1 MANKEI
7 VEKVLKFKQHL
18 KETSDSQKVMKILK
32 RLKELKITLGV
43 LADTGIGKAVN
54 GFRKHEVVGDL
65 AKALVNHWKQMVP
78 KNANCVDVK
87 DENTNKPCKKEQ
99 LVAQEG
105 NSRAFGAPHNKDIAL
120 AETKITESKRSLK
133 STKEDEGL
141 KKVQSKKK
149 LADSKLQDHDSR
161 RAEQLQQGNTKED
174 HDHGHANQ
182 KSISIQEK
190 GDTRS
195 CDHVNYEKGNKSKHK
210 VKSKV
215 PPYCS
220 KVDANSVSSREN
232 KTKQITELFPGS
244 SNPNNLLGKQAA
256 FDLKNQ
262 KNTKAEK
269 IKDSLSE
276 RTVVKERS
284 DDEEFEMPTMSFESY
299 LNYDQ
304 NPVPQKRKKRTSVT
318 KKSERMHKSS
328 VNKLCPT
335 GKEAGEKQTLPERE
349 YCEQSPK
356 KIKPG
361 SLMDLLNIP
370 LPTFLPDCSVTSPPH
385 LGKLPEAAP
394 SIAEVPPVFTGQ
406 RLNSKMQVYSG
417 AKTTFLSSMMTL
429 YQQCIRVLQ
438 NNIDL
443 LNETGGVPFEILEP
457 VLDRCTPQ
465 QLYRI
470 EEYNPVYIGETDDL
484 WMKHC
489 RKEFKN
495 VQLEEYESWREMY
508 LRLLTER
515 EQKFKFLTKTIAS
528 AHSGK
533 PQGRKVKLAFVNSIA
548 KPPREIRRQQEING
562 TAGTSENKGKCNSYE
577 SQKFSKDH
585 VSLPN
590 TRASQDPKKF
600 VRKIAPMMA
609 KSLRA
614 FRSRV
619 GRR

>member
-1 MANKEI
+1 M
-7 VEKVLKFKQHL
+7 
-18 KETSDSQKVMKILK
+18 SKIRFVNL
-32 RLKELKITLGV
+32 EQSFV
-43 LADTGIGKAVN
+43 YFSFNFQDTGIGKAVN

-385 LGKLPEAAP
+385 LGKL
-394 SIAEVPPVFTGQ
+394 
-406 RLNSKMQVYSG
+406 
-417 AKTTFLSSMMTL
+417 
-429 YQQCIRVLQ
+429 
-438 NNIDL
+438 

-562 TAGTSENKGKCNSYE
+562 TAGSVHPQQSLERQRTSENKGKCNSYE

-600 VRKIAPMMA
+600 VRSYCATYLAAAAHTPAASVWSGEPYSCVGVQVWLLSFEACTIL
-609 KSLRA
+609 SLVNGQRNPD
-614 FRSRV
+614 SCQDLKDPP
-619 GRR
+619 

>member
-7 VEKVLKFKQHL
+7 VEKVLKFKQRL

-32 RLKELKITLGV
+32 RLKELKITLRI

-78 KNANCVDVK
+78 KNDNCVDVK
-87 DENTNKPCKKEQ
+87 DENTKKPCKKEQ
-99 LVAQEG
+99 LVPQDG
-105 NSRAFGAPHNKDIAL
+105 NSRACGGPHNKDIAL
-120 AETKITESKRSLK
+120 AETKMTETKRSLK
-133 STKEDEGL
+133 STKENEGL

-149 LADSKLQDHDSR
+149 LADHKLQDHDSR

-174 HDHGHANQ
+174 HVHGHVNQ

-190 GDTRS
+190 EDTRS
-195 CDHVNYEKGNKSKHK
+195 CDHENYEKGNKSKHK

-220 KVDANSVSSREN
+220 KVNANSVSSRESE
-232 KTKQITELFPGS
+232 TKQITEVCPGS
-244 SNPNNLLGKQAA
+244 SKPNNRLGKQAA

-276 RTVVKERS
+276 RTVVKKS
-284 DDEEFEMPTMSFESY
+284 HDEFEVPTMSFESY
-299 LNYDQ
+299 LTYDQ
-304 NPVPQKRKKRTSVT
+304 NSVPQKRRKRTSVT
-318 KKSERMHKSS
+318 KKCERMHKSC
-328 VNKLCPT
+328 VNKSCPT
-335 GKEAGEKQTLPERE
+335 GTEDGEKQTLPEKE
-349 YCEQSPK
+349 LCERSPK

-385 LGKLPEAAP
+385 LEKLPEAAP
-394 SIAEVPPVFTGQ
+394 RIAEVPPVFTGQ

-438 NNIDL
+438 NNIDSL
-443 LNETGGVPFEILEP
+443 SETGGVPFEILEP

-489 RKEFKN
+489 QKEFKN
-495 VQLEEYESWREMY
+495 FQLDEYESWREMY
-508 LRLLTER
+508 LRLLAER

-548 KPPREIRRQQEING
+548 KPPREVRRQQEIRG
-562 TAGTSENKGKCNSYE
+562 TAGSSENKGKCNSYE

-585 VSLPN
+585 VSPPN